1 MIMGFNVK
9 QDRFAYGFKT
19 QLKIANNCHYS
30 LRINEVV
37 GPQFVF
43 QLPFMTVLCLL
54 LSVFSVNLVCKEE
67 LNHMLEILDF

>member
-19 QLKIANNCHYS
+19 PLKIANNCHYS

-43 QLPFMTVLCLL
+43 QLPFMTALCLL
-54 LSVFSVNLVCKEE
+54 LSVIIQILSHSLTYTDSVPY
-67 LNHMLEILDF
+67 FYP